1 LTTSGP
7 ATNAGSS
14 LQSWAEFLAAH
25 HLRATEPRR
34 LIAQAIAQ
42 SPGHFDAETLRLRL
56 RGQGRRF
63 SRATIYR
70 TLALLQSCGILRRVQ
85 LVEGTLHYELSRPND
100 PHHHLVCRRCGR
112 TVEVEGPT
120 VERWA
125 DKVAAEHGYAEV
137 SHTVEIFGTCSS
149 CLAGQPVPGQP
160 VAGQPAATP

>member
-1 LTTSGP
+1 MSLTANAPDS
-7 ATNAGSS
+7 AGSA

-25 HLRATEPRR
+25 HLRVTEPRR

-56 RGQGRRF
+56 RGQGRRL

-100 PHHHLVCRRCGR
+100 PHHHLVCRRCGS
-112 TVEVEGPT
+112 VQEVTDASLTRAVRE
-120 VERWA
+120 
-125 DKVAAEHGYAEV
+125 AARRAAFAPEEFVLRIRGL
-137 SHTVEIFGTCSS
+137 CSRCRGS
-149 CLAGQPVPGQP
+149 RASGARPEPS
-160 VAGQPAATP
+160 T